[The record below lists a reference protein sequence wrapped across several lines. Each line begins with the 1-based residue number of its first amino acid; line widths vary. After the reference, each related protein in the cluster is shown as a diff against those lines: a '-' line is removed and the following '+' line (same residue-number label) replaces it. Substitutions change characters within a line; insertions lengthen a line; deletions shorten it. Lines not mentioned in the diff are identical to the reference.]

1 MPISWKKVA
10 IAYFYNTIKSIVKQ
24 LVGGFIGTLATV
36 PDDMIMAI
44 IGYVIMEKTHY
55 KEEGEALL
63 LASVSSLGSTTGL
76 SILGIFGGGR
86 TITTQPTPTTP
97 STQPQPQ
104 IQVIA

>member
-24 LVGGFIGTLATV
+24 LIGGFIGTLATV
-36 PDDMIMAI
+36 PDDLIMAI

-63 LASVSSLGSTTGL
+63 LASVSSLGATTGL
-76 SILGIFGGGR
+76 GILGIFGGR
-86 TITTQPTPTTP
+86 TVTTQSAPTTP
-97 STQPQPQ
+97 STQPQ

>member
-24 LVGGFIGTLATV
+24 LIGGFIGGLATV
-36 PDDMIMAI
+36 PDDLIMAI
-44 IGYVIMEKTHY
+44 IGYAVMEKTHY

-63 LASVSSLGSTTGL
+63 LASISSLGATTGL
-76 SILGIFGGGR
+76 GIFGLFGGGR
-86 TITTQPTPTTP
+86 TVTTQSAST
-97 STQPQPQ
+97 STQQ

>member
-63 LASVSSLGSTTGL
+63 LASVSSLGATTGL
-76 SILGIFGGGR
+76 SILGIFGGGTR
-86 TITTQPTPTTP
+86 TVTTQPQT
-97 STQPQPQ
+97 STVTQPQ